1 MNVVYIKHFDNGK
14 KYIGITKH
22 FEKRMKEHE
31 RAMDNLLVHNA
42 MRKHKHY
49 TEIVFESEDYND
61 VLEMEKIIIQNFI
74 DLGYNLGDGLY
85 NMTLG
90 GEGTLGCINHADV
103 VGNNNPMFG
112 KTHTDEVKN
121 KLRLLHLGKKLSE
134 ETKNKISLSIRGE
147 NNPMYGK
154 THTEDVKR
162 KLSFIKRKENL
173 SKETLQKY
181 KDSAKRGANNH
192 NSHSL
197 SYYENNPT
205 DRATFKTTCKNQGW
219 VFEEFKELYSGM
231 KIKSGHKKFYY
242 IHMGE
247 NYKKE
252 IDYTHELHKPFKYYE
267 THSIQRSN
275 FINICK
281 NNNWD
286 INDFNQI
293 LDKTLLTSTGR
304 KYNLYFYTQ
313 SKIKKL

>member
-103 VGNNNPMFG
+103 VGNNNPMF
-112 KTHTDEVKN
+112 
-121 KLRLLHLGKKLSE
+121 
-134 ETKNKISLSIRGE
+134 
-147 NNPMYGK
+147 GK